1 MPRTGDILGYARVS
15 TADQDLSGQKDR
27 LLQHG
32 AIRVFEDVISGKTF
46 NRPGLAALLDQA
58 RPNDTLAVIR
68 LDRLGRSL
76 KELLETVDNL
86 KTKEINLISLEER
99 IDTTSAAGELVF
111 HVFGAIAHFERRLIS
126 ERTKDGLATA
136 RKYGRNPGRPPLQPE
151 TISALQDLV
160 EAGKSVSQAAKHLA
174 RIIHG
179 CVVRV
184 AQAFESRYFSVN
196 DAESSSFTD
205 RPPYHDAVY
214 FHLARFVTLKRQTDP
229 SQF

>member
-1 MPRTGDILGYARVS
+1 MQRTGDILGYARVS
-15 TADQDLSGQKDR
+15 TVDQDLSGQKDR

-46 NRPGLAALLDQA
+46 NRPGLTALLDQA

-76 KELLETVDNL
+76 KELLETVDSL
-86 KTKEINLISLEER
+86 KAREINLISLEER

-126 ERTKDGLATA
+126 ERTKDGLASA
-136 RKYGRNPGRPPLQPE
+136 RKHGRVPGRPPLQQT

-160 EAGKSVSQAAKHLA
+160 GAGKSVSQAAKHLGIGRSTA
-174 RIIHG
+174 YKAIRENG
-179 CVVRV
+179 KP
-184 AQAFESRYFSVN
+184 SVFV
-196 DAESSSFTD
+196 ESS
-205 RPPYHDAVY
+205 P
-214 FHLARFVTLKRQTDP
+214 LE
-229 SQF
+229 

>member
-15 TADQDLSGQKDR
+15 TVDQDLSGQKDR
-27 LLQHG
+27 LLQNG

-46 NRPGLAALLDQA
+46 NRPGLAALLDHA

-76 KELLETVDNL
+76 KELLETVDDL
-86 KTKEINLISLEER
+86 KAREINLISLEER

-126 ERTKDGLATA
+126 ERTKDGLINA
-136 RKYGRNPGRPPLQPE
+136 RKHGREPGRPPLPPE

-160 EAGKSVSQAAKHLA
+160 DAGKSVSQT
-174 RIIHG
+174 
-179 CVVRV
+179 
-184 AQAFESRYFSVN
+184 SRN
-196 DAESSSFTD
+196 
-205 RPPYHDAVY
+205 R
-214 FHLARFVTLKRQTDP
+214 
-229 SQF
+229 

>member
-1 MPRTGDILGYARVS
+1 MQRTGDILGYARVS
-15 TADQDLSGQKDR
+15 TVDQDLSGQKDR

-46 NRPGLAALLDQA
+46 NRPGLTALLDQA

-76 KELLETVDNL
+76 KELLETVDSL
-86 KTKEINLISLEER
+86 KAREINLISLEER

-126 ERTKDGLATA
+126 ERTKDGLINA
-136 RKYGRNPGRPPLQPE
+136 RRHGRTPGRPPLQPE

-160 EAGKSVSQAAKHLA
+160 SAGKSVAQAAKHLGIGRSTA
-174 RIIHG
+174 YKVIKNNTT
-179 CVVRV
+179 
-184 AQAFESRYFSVN
+184 AQKF
-196 DAESSSFTD
+196 AESS
-205 RPPYHDAVY
+205 
-214 FHLARFVTLKRQTDP
+214 TLE
-229 SQF
+229 